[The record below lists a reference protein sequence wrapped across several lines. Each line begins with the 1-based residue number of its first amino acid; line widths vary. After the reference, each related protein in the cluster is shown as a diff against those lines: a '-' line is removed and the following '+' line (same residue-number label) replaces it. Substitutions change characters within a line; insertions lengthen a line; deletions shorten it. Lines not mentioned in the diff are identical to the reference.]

1 MENLEESELSG
12 GKCHLW
18 EEAHLRTHSRST
30 RDSRDTVQ
38 LDSLHLEHLKRL
50 LFFARG

>member
-1 MENLEESELSG
+1 MENLEESKLSG

-18 EEAHLRTHSRST
+18 EEAHLRTHSRS
-30 RDSRDTVQ
+30 DTVQ